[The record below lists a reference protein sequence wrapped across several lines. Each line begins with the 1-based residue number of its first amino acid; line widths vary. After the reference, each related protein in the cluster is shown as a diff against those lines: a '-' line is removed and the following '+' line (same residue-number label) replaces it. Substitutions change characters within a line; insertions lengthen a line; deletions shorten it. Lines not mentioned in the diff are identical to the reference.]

1 MTKRNQPDLPELV
14 RDAGL
19 GDDPELRAALAQ
31 LHPPAKA
38 PPQLLRER
46 LLNAVARPR
55 LRFAPLYGAL
65 SELFDL
71 GDTDLASLFERA
83 DDAAAWVGSPIPG
96 TRLLHLQGGPR
107 VAHADNGLVRIAAGA
122 RFPQHR
128 HLGLER
134 VLVLDGGYRDEPSG
148 RLYAAGDWHEMDA
161 NTEHAYTALEGR
173 ELLLAVSVLSG
184 VEVEGYGT
192 LSPGGGSS
200 TSSAAPLPR

>member
-1 MTKRNQPDLPELV
+1 MTKPSQPDLPELV

-19 GDDPELRAALAQ
+19 TDEPELRAALAQ
-31 LHPPAKA
+31 LHPPAKS

-46 LLNAVARPR
+46 LLNAVSRPR
-55 LRFAPLYGAL
+55 LRFAPLYGSL
-65 SELFDL
+65 SQLFDL
-71 GDTDLASLFERA
+71 GDTELSNLFERA
-83 DDAAAWVGSPIPG
+83 EDASVWVTSQIAD

-148 RLYAAGDWHEMDA
+148 RLYLAGDWHEMA
-161 NTEHAYTALEGR
+161 GGTEHAYTALPEK
-173 ELLLAVSVLSG
+173 ELLLAVSVVSG
-184 VEVEGYGT
+184 VEVEGFGT
-192 LSPGGGSS
+192 LSP
-200 TSSAAPLPR
+200 SAG

>member
-1 MTKRNQPDLPELV
+1 MTKRNQPELPELV
-14 RDAGL
+14 RDAGVS
-19 GDDPELRAALAQ
+19 DDAELRAALAQ

-55 LRFAPLYGAL
+55 LRFAPLYGGL
-65 SELFDL
+65 SKLFDL
-71 GDTDLASLFERA
+71 GDTELSNLFERA
-83 DDAAAWVGSPIPG
+83 DDTAAWVTSQIPD

-128 HLGLER
+128 HLGTER

-148 RLYAAGDWHEMDA
+148 RLYLAGDWHEMA
-161 NTEHAYTALEGR
+161 AGTEHAYTALSER
-173 ELLLAVSVLSG
+173 ELLLAVSVVSG
-184 VEVEGYGT
+184 VDIAGFGT
-192 LSPGGGSS
+192 LSP
-200 TSSAAPLPR
+200 SAG

>member
-1 MTKRNQPDLPELV
+1 MSKRNQPDLPELL
-14 RDAGL
+14 REAGL
-19 GDDPELRAALAQ
+19 TDEPALRAALAE

-46 LLNAVARPR
+46 LLNAVSRPR

-71 GDTDLASLFERA
+71 GDTELSNLFERA
-83 DDAAAWVGSPIPG
+83 DDANAWVSSQIPA
-96 TRLLHLQGGPR
+96 TRLLHLTGGPR

-122 RFPQHR
+122 PFPRHR

-148 RLYAAGDWHEMDA
+148 RLYLAGDWHEMATD
-161 NTEHAYTALEGR
+161 TEHAYSALAGK
-173 ELLLAVSVLSG
+173 ELLLAVSVVSG
-184 VEVEGYGT
+184 VDVEGFGT
-192 LSPGGGSS
+192 LSP
-200 TSSAAPLPR
+200 SAG

>member
-1 MTKRNQPDLPELV
+1 MTRRNQPDLPEFV

-19 GDDPELRAALAQ
+19 SDDRELRAALAQ

-71 GDTDLASLFERA
+71 GDTELANLFEQA
-83 DDAAAWVGSPIPG
+83 EDSALWVSSQIPN

-107 VAHADNGLVRIAAGA
+107 VANADNGLVRIAAGA
-122 RFPQHR
+122 RFPEHR

-148 RLYAAGDWHEMDA
+148 RLYVAGDWHEMAADTA
-161 NTEHAYTALEGR
+161 HAYTALEGQ
-173 ELLLAVSVLSG
+173 ELLLAVSVVSG
-184 VEVEGYGT
+184 VDVEGFGT
-192 LSPGGGSS
+192 LSP
-200 TSSAAPLPR
+200 SAG